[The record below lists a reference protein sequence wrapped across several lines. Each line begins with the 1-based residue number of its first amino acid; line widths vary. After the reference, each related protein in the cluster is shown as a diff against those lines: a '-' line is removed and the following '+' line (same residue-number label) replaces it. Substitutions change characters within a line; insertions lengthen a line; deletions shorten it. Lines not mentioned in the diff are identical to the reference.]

1 MYAAPECL
9 ECLYAQ
15 TKRALAPFHIT
26 SPARQ
31 ALHIPTFS
39 QITINPAPPPFFAI
53 AVYDSLSKVAN
64 SADIYQARKALSI
77 QKAKECLAILKE
89 QGTCAG
95 QADSLEWGIRL
106 AALGNVIDYGSASEF
121 AIESCLFDMDSMEF
135 GAYDLGVLRV
145 ALTSAKELVYIGDN
159 AGEDVF
165 DSEFVR
171 ILRMLYPAL
180 KVYYFTRGAPIINDI
195 TMQDIIDNHS
205 PIADVCEV
213 VDSGVRSP
221 GFIYDLANSRA
232 KALYDGAD
240 VVLAKGMGNFEC
252 LESSGDARVFMLFK
266 IKCAVVART
275 LQAPQGQF
283 MLRNCKRK

>member
-1 MYAAPECL
+1 MHATPECL

-15 TKRALAPFHIT
+15 AKRALAPFHLT
-26 SPARQ
+26 PPARQ
-31 ALHIPTFS
+31 ALHIPTRY
-39 QITINPAPPPFFAI
+39 QIATDPAPPPFLAI
-53 AVYDSLSKVAN
+53 VVYDSLSKIAN
-64 SADIYQARKALSI
+64 STDIYQSRKALSI
-77 QKAKECLAILKE
+77 QKAKEFLAMLKE
-89 QGTCAG
+89 QAARTAW
-95 QADSLEWGIRL
+95 ADSLEWGIRL

-135 GAYDLGVLRV
+135 GAYDLEALRM
-145 ALTSAKELVYIGDN
+145 ALANAKTLVYIGDN

-165 DSEFVR
+165 DSEFVLL
-171 ILRMLYPAL
+171 LRTLYPAL
-180 KVYYFTRGAPIINDI
+180 RVYYFTRGAPIINDI
-195 TMQDIIDNHS
+195 TIQDIIDHHS

-213 VDSGVRSP
+213 VDSGVPSP

-252 LESSGDARVFMLFK
+252 LESSGDTRVFMLFK
-266 IKCAVVART
+266 IKCAVVARA
-275 LQAPQGQF
+275 LQTPQGQF